1 MDEIQFIVAKLNDS
15 PFQKKLS
22 LVDFDD
28 KSPVELLQLLMDVFA
43 VMDAAITVDVR
54 EVERDVLVHK
64 VLTFLNILKYQL
76 PEDDERDAMIRG
88 LAEGEKQFVY
98 PVLHWCL
105 QRLPSLQKRAYLAKY
120 LVPEPIPQEF
130 MQDEV
135 LVEIHNSHKQL
146 QQKFKEVHK
155 QVDKLR
161 AEPTR
166 PSEVKTEIAT
176 LEDERKQLI
185 MKIERLKNQT
195 NNEPGFAAL
204 LAATT
209 SLRQQQDEDAR
220 LGENRR
226 RQLMTLQHARQR
238 LEDASKRHQALKN
251 NQSGNATA
259 EDMLRHLEQEVKDLG
274 DRVNAVMPR
283 EIEQET
289 EKLRKLQEEFF
300 EPQRSREDVENM
312 RSEVEQLEARCASL
326 SDNINQQVASRG
338 NDTKLTM
345 FRQTA
350 VVAAKKLA
358 AKEEELEKLE
368 LQLRKVKVEIDKK
381 ETALSEIS
389 GPKFMTREELKTYG
403 AKLREKTHVYK
414 RMKNELSEMRAELV
428 RLGRTEQIL
437 RGRDRNLEDFL
448 KNLEEER
455 GVVGYRDVQ
464 NKLEAASMLAM
475 NIDSDKENTLE
486 EISTM
491 VKKMNLQLKERKS
504 ELAPQI
510 KKLREVRKEFSEV
523 DTEYKRKK
531 GLYDKVAIGLEVEK
545 LAIEAEADQLQAEAL
560 QEESNYH
567 YIQNLTAIA
576 QASVD
581 RVRNEEM
588 WASGQGHLLP
598 NFRTYAD
605 LYRDKEARQKSL
617 KEQLQKQKAAIQAN
631 EPKAMD
637 QRKHFE
643 QLAQLLGAKVKSA
656 SKLAEVGF
664 SSSEFSMGDAKVMRL
679 DLA

>member
-1 MDEIQFIVAKLNDS
+1 LFFFLA
-15 PFQKKLS
+15 
-22 LVDFDD
+22 
-28 KSPVELLQLLMDVFA
+28 ELLQLMIDVFA
-43 VMDAAITVDVR
+43 VMDSAMTVDVR

-64 VLTFLNILKYQL
+64 VLSFLNILKFQL
-76 PEDDERDAMIRG
+76 PEEDERDAMIRG
-88 LAEGEKQFVY
+88 IAEGEKHVVY
-98 PVLHWCL
+98 PILHWCL
-105 QRLPSLQKRAYLAKY
+105 QKLPSLQKRAYLAKY

-130 MQDEV
+130 MQDET
-135 LVEIHNSHKQL
+135 LVEMHASHKQL
-146 QQKFKEVHK
+146 QQQFKDVHK

-166 PSEVKTEIAT
+166 PGEMKTEIAT
-176 LEDERKQLI
+176 LEDERKQLA
-185 MKIERLKNQT
+185 MKIDRLKKQT
-195 NNEPGFAAL
+195 NNESGFAPL
-204 LAATT
+204 LEATT
-209 SLRQQQDEDAR
+209 ALRQQQDEDAR

-238 LEDASKRHQALKN
+238 HEDASKRLQTLKN

-259 EDMLRHLEQEVKDLG
+259 EDMLRHLESEVKDLG

-300 EPQRSREDVENM
+300 EPQRSREDVESM
-312 RSEVEQLEARCASL
+312 KLEVSQLENRCSSL
-326 SDNINQQVASRG
+326 GDSINDQVASRG
-338 NDTKLTM
+338 QDTKLAM

-350 VVAAKKLA
+350 VVAAKKLSV
-358 AKEEELEKLE
+358 KEEELEELE
-368 LQLRKVKVEIDKK
+368 QKLRKAKIEIDKK
-381 ETALSEIS
+381 ETALSEIA
-389 GPKFMTREELKTYG
+389 GPKFMTREELKNYG

-414 RMKNELSEMRAELV
+414 RMKSELSEMRAELV

-437 RGRDRNLEDFL
+437 RGRNRNLDDFL
-448 KNLEEER
+448 KQLEEER
-455 GVVGYRDVQ
+455 GIVGYRDVQ
-464 NKLEAASMLAM
+464 SKLEEASALAM

-486 EISTM
+486 EISIM
-491 VKKMNLQLKERKS
+491 VKRMNVQLKERKS

-510 KKLREVRKEFSEV
+510 KRLREVRKEFSEV

-545 LAIEAEADQLQAEAL
+545 SAIETEADQLQTEAL
-560 QEESNYH
+560 QEESNFH
-567 YIQNLTAIA
+567 YFQNLTTIA
-576 QASVD
+576 QASCD

-598 NFRTYAD
+598 NFRTYSD
-605 LYRDKEARQKSL
+605 LYRDKETRQKAL
-617 KEQLQKQKAAIQAN
+617 KEQLQKQKAAIQTN
-631 EPKAMD
+631 EPKAME
-637 QRKHFE
+637 QRKKFE
-643 QLAQLLGAKVKSA
+643 ELAKLLGAKVKSS